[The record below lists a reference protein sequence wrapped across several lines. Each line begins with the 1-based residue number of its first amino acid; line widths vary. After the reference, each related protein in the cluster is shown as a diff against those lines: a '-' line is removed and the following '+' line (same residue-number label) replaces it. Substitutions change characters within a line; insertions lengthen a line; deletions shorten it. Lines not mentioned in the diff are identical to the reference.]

1 VAECRASIAASHF
14 ASRPDQKAAEAGR
27 DFMNDV
33 TEDVRE
39 LERTDIVATSN
50 GSVRGYRDGPL
61 HIFKGLRYGAPPL
74 GALRFAPPQK
84 PAPWTEAADA
94 VALAAPAIQVGVPPG
109 ETTGGRSA
117 GDPPAP
123 GQPGTDEDC
132 LFINVWTPGLTGQ
145 RPVMVWL
152 HGGGFANGSG
162 GAAMYD
168 GAALARRGDA
178 VIVTVNHRLNVF
190 GYLNLADLGGHP
202 SSGEAGMLDI
212 VQVLE
217 WVRDNIAAFGGDPGK
232 VTIFG
237 ESGGGMKVSLLLAM
251 PAAKGL
257 FHRAIVQSGPWLKA
271 VSREAATQYARAF
284 LDQLGVEPGKLDKLG
299 ALSAAEIQ
307 AAAAAVTPG
316 NVIGGFSPSVDG
328 LALPGGP
335 FDPEAPAISRDVPV
349 MIGTNKDEAT
359 LFLINDARFGS
370 YTEEDLAK
378 RARQAA
384 GERAEA
390 LIAAARETFPDYSPS
405 HLTAAVQTATMFWGD
420 SIKLAERKQARGG
433 APVFMYLLAWE
444 TPRGRGRL
452 RSPHALE
459 IPLMFDN
466 VETARNF
473 VGAGDDPQT
482 LAEQM
487 SEAWLAF
494 ARTGDPSTPALPDWP
509 AYEPG
514 RRATMVFD
522 LESRVVEDPYPAMRR
537 AVMG

>member
-1 VAECRASIAASHF
+1 
-14 ASRPDQKAAEAGR
+14 
-27 DFMNDV
+27 MTDV
-33 TEDVRE
+33 QDDVRD
-39 LERTDIVATSN
+39 LERTDSIATTN
-50 GSVRGYRDGPL
+50 GPVRGYRAGGL
-61 HIFKGLRYGAPPL
+61 QIFKGLRYGAPPL
-74 GALRFAPPQK
+74 GPLRFAPPAK
-84 PAPWTEAADA
+84 PAPWTSPADA
-94 VALAAPAIQVGVPPG
+94 LALAAPAIQVGVPPG

-132 LFINVWTPGLTGQ
+132 LFLNVWTPGLSGR

-212 VQVLE
+212 VQALA
-217 WVRDNIAAFGGDPGK
+217 WVGGNIAGFGGDPGN

-251 PAAKGL
+251 PAAGGL
-257 FHRAIVQSGPWLKA
+257 FHRAIIQSGPWLKA
-271 VSREAATQYARAF
+271 VPREAATRFARAF
-284 LDQLGVEPGKLDKLG
+284 LDHLGVEPGKLEKLQT
-299 ALSAAEIQ
+299 LPAADIQ

-316 NVIGGFSPSVDG
+316 NVIGGFSPSIDG
-328 LALPGGP
+328 IALPGGP
-335 FDPEAPAISRDVPV
+335 FDPEAPAISRDIPV
-349 MIGTNKDEAT
+349 LIGTNKDEAT
-359 LFLINDARFGS
+359 LFLIGDPRFGS

-378 RARQAA
+378 RAKQAA
-384 GERAEA
+384 GDRAEG

-420 SIKLAERKQARGG
+420 SIKLAERKAAAGG
-433 APVFMYLLAWE
+433 APVYMYLLAWE

-452 RSPHALE
+452 RTPHALE

-473 VGAGDDPQT
+473 VGDGEAPQV

-494 ARTGDPSTPALPDWP
+494 ARTGRPGAGALPDWP

-522 LESRVVEDPYPAMRR
+522 LESKLVEDPYPAMRQ
-537 AVMG
+537 AVNG